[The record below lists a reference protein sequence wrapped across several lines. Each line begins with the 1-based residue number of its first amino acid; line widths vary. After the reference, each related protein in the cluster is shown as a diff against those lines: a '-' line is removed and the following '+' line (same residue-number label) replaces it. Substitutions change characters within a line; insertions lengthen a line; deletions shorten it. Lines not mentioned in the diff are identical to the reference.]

1 MIEPKISVVIP
12 VGPKP
17 SHKQWL
23 KECIDSVMNQTV
35 LPQELLLIDDMGH
48 INLRDYFGANIS
60 TYPVHLDATTDHNFM
75 IYEDFIF
82 DNGVSVS
89 KFNMPWLGG
98 VVCGF
103 NFGVALAK
111 NEWVLQLGSDDILYP
126 DAIKYGIETIKQ
138 IGDPLGLYNFSC
150 YTKET
155 GNPQVINWYNHAN
168 IVSKSLWAKSGG
180 LHPMTITGGMDAA
193 LVSIMMI
200 HLSKHLHK
208 IKDGTPLYFVRSHKD
223 QYTLESAS
231 KYGDFMVQ
239 LRNDLTNDWIEP
251 DWTK

>member
-1 MIEPKISVVIP
+1 MEPKISVIIP

-35 LPQELLLIDDMGH
+35 LPQELLLIDDQAH

-60 TYPVHLDATTDHNFM
+60 TYPVHLDATTDHDFM
-75 IYEDFIF
+75 IYEDFVF

-111 NEWVLQLGSDDILYP
+111 NEWVLQLGSDDTLSP
-126 DAIKYGIETIKQ
+126 WAVEKAIKEIKSV
-138 IGDPLGLYNFSC
+138 GDDMGMYNFYCHISSNGQI
-150 YTKET
+150 T
-155 GNPQVINWYNHAN
+155 NWPNHAN
-168 IVSKSLWAKSGG
+168 VMSKKLFKHVGG
-180 LHPMTITGGMDAA
+180 YHPMTSTGGMDAA
-193 LVSIMMI
+193 FNSILLKHMPEHIHMI
-200 HLSKHLHK
+200 G
-208 IKDGTPLYFVRSHKD
+208 DGSPLYFVKD
-223 QYTLESAS
+223 HADNYTKESAS
-231 KYGDFMVQ
+231 RFGDFMVM
-239 LRNDLTNDWIEP
+239 LRNILTEEWKP
-251 DWTK
+251 FG